1 MSYHSHTSLLF
12 HCVFSTKD
20 RLPLI
25 PTPIKSRLWSYVGG
39 IARVN
44 DMKALAVGGIRD
56 HLHVLL
62 SLPPTM
68 AIAKAVQLLKAGSSK
83 WMHEQRVTQ
92 SEWQVGY
99 GAFTIGIS
107 QVAAT
112 KNYILHQE
120 KHHAKKSFAQEWQ
133 IFLRRHGLVE
143 HPD

>member
-25 PTPIKSRLWSYVGG
+25 PTQIKSRLWSYVGG

-44 DMKALAVGGIRD
+44 DMKALAVGGMRD

-62 SLPPTM
+62 SLSPTM

-92 SEWQVGY
+92 FEWQVGY

-112 KNYILHQE
+112 KNYILNQE

-133 IFLRRHGLVE
+133 TFLRRHGLVE
-143 HPD
+143 HLD